1 MARYTG
7 PVCRLCRREGMKLY
21 LKGARCDGPKCPI
34 VKRQP
39 ARRFSARSA
48 WTAPNKATVRVRT
61 TSCARSK
68 KCGGSTGSW
77 RVSSTSTCGG
87 RAARRHWRQPF
98 ADSRVRLDN
107 VVYRMGFADSRRQ
120 ARQLVRHGHF
130 MVNDRKTNIPS
141 FLVKPGDVVT
151 VRPGSRGRTYFTDYG
166 EVLETRRAPDW
177 MTIDS
182 RAAQRQ
188 DSQSAGSRPDRS
200 SDFQRSVGRGAL
212 QPLVDRPV
220 RVTWLAMQ

>member
-39 ARRFSARSA
+39 AEEFPARSA

-61 TSCARSK
+61 PAAREAKRCA
-68 KCGGSTGSW
+68 GSTGSW
-77 RVSSTSTCGG
+77 RVSSTSTSWRPSAG
-87 RAARRHWRQPF
+87 RHGDKLF
-98 ADSRVRLDN
+98 ADSRVPSRQRR
-107 VVYRMGFADSRRQ
+107 VRMGFADSRRQ

-141 FLVKPGDVVT
+141 FLSNRAT
-151 VRPGSRGRTYFTDYG
+151 SSRC
-166 EVLETRRAPDW
+166 V
-177 MTIDS
+177 
-182 RAAQRQ
+182 
-188 DSQSAGSRPDRS
+188 
-200 SDFQRSVGRGAL
+200 RGAAVA
-212 QPLVDRPV
+212 PISRTTAKYWKRDAHR
-220 RVTWLAMQ
+220 TG

>member
-39 ARRFSARSA
+39 AKNFPPGQHGQRRTRRPSEFGLQLREKQKVRRFYGIMESQFHKHFVEA
-48 WTAPNKATVRVRT
+48 VRR
-61 TSCARSK
+61 
-68 KCGGSTGSW
+68 GGVTGDNLLQILES
-77 RVSSTSTCGG
+77 
-87 RAARRHWRQPF
+87 
-98 ADSRVRLDN
+98 RLDN
-107 VVYRMGFADSRRQ
+107 VVYRMGFADSRKQ

-151 VRPGSRGRTYFTDYG
+151 VRPGSRARTYFTDYG
-166 EVLETRRAPDW
+166 EVLDTRRAPDW
-177 MTIDS
+177 MTVDPRTLSGKVLNLPGRDQIEVPSFNEALVVEHYS
-182 RAAQRQ
+182 R
-188 DSQSAGSRPDRS
+188 
-200 SDFQRSVGRGAL
+200 
-212 QPLVDRPV
+212 
-220 RVTWLAMQ
+220 

>member
-39 ARRFSARSA
+39 AKNFPPGQHGQRRTRRPSEFGLQLREKQKVRRFYGVMESQFRKHFVEAER
-48 WTAPNKATVRVRT
+48 R
-61 TSCARSK
+61 
-68 KCGGSTGSW
+68 GGVTGDNLLQILES
-77 RVSSTSTCGG
+77 
-87 RAARRHWRQPF
+87 
-98 ADSRVRLDN
+98 RLDN
-107 VVYRMGFADSRRQ
+107 VVYRMGFADSRKQ

-151 VRPGSRGRTYFTDYG
+151 VRPGSRNRTYFTDYG
-166 EVLETRRAPDW
+166 EVLDTRRAPDW
-177 MTIDS
+177 MTIDPRALSGKILNLPTRDQIEVPSFNEALVVEHYS
-182 RAAQRQ
+182 R
-188 DSQSAGSRPDRS
+188 
-200 SDFQRSVGRGAL
+200 
-212 QPLVDRPV
+212 
-220 RVTWLAMQ
+220 